1 MFIERLLCAR
11 HSSWHP
17 GCVAPL
23 STESREEEGENTS
36 DSDREVRFKFILPVL
51 GKLRGDILT

>member
-1 MFIERLLCAR
+1 MFIECLLCAR

-17 GCVAPL
+17 GCIASL
-23 STESREEEGENTS
+23 STKSREEEGENTS